1 MDGWKLGLG
10 GTMAQLTLELV
21 TDGLRYPEGP
31 VAMADGSVVLTEIE
45 AGCVTRVTPDGKK
58 SLVANTGGGP
68 NGLAI
73 GPDGA
78 LYVTNDGGSFTFQVA
93 SGLNVPGPARAD
105 YKGGLIQ
112 RIDLK
117 TGEVAP
123 LYTHCGDRILS
134 SPDDLV
140 FDRQGGFWFT
150 AYGVG
155 FVDRKVYGGLFYA
168 TPDGKNITCARAQL
182 LSPNGVGLSPDE
194 TVVYVAD
201 TLTGRLWAF
210 DIASPGQL
218 KPPPNPLAPGRVIA
232 TLPGLQLLDS
242 LKVEAGG
249 VVGVAT
255 LLNGGITT
263 FTPDGTV
270 EHFDIPDPFV
280 SNLCFGGADMRDA
293 WITASGTGRLY
304 KTRWPRPGL
313 ALNFSGRPP
322 AVPARA

>member
-1 MDGWKLGLG
+1 
-10 GTMAQLTLELV
+10 MAELQLELV
-21 TDGLRYPEGP
+21 AEGLKYPEGP
-31 VAMADGSVVLTEIE
+31 VAMADGSIVLTEIE
-45 AGCVTRVTPDGKK
+45 AGRVSRVAADGKITP
-58 SLVANTGGGP
+58 VADTGGGP
-68 NGLAI
+68 NGLAV

-93 SGLNVPGPARAD
+93 NGFNAPGPARGD
-105 YKGGLIQ
+105 YKGGSIQ
-112 RIDLK
+112 RINLK
-117 TGEVAP
+117 TREVTP

-150 AYGVG
+150 AYGAG

-168 TPDGKNITCARAQL
+168 TPDGKSITCARAQL
-182 LSPNGVGLSPDE
+182 MSPNGVGLSPDE
-194 TVVYVAD
+194 RVVYVAD

-210 DIASPGQL
+210 DVASPGQL
-218 KPPPNPLAPGRVIA
+218 KPMSNPLAPPGRVIA
-232 TLPGLQLLDS
+232 TLPGLQFLDS

-249 VVGVAT
+249 VVCVAT

-270 EHFDIPDPFV
+270 EHFAIADPFV

-322 AVPARA
+322 AAPAGA

>member
-1 MDGWKLGLG
+1 MAELQLKLVVG
-10 GTMAQLTLELV
+10 
-21 TDGLRYPEGP
+21 GLRYPEGP
-31 VAMADGSVVLTEIE
+31 VAMPDGSVIFTEIE
-45 AGCVTRVTPDGKK
+45 AGRVSRVTPDGKI

-78 LYVTNDGGSFTFQVA
+78 LYVTNDGGSFTFRVVG
-93 SGLNVPGPARAD
+93 GLNVPGPARAD
-105 YKGGLIQ
+105 YKGGSIQ

-117 TGEVAP
+117 TGEATP

-140 FDRQGGFWFT
+140 FDREGGFWFT

-155 FVDRKVYGGLFYA
+155 FVDRKVYGGLYYA
-168 TPDGKNITCARAQL
+168 TPDGKSITCARAQL

-194 TVVYVAD
+194 SVVYVAD

-210 DIASPGQL
+210 DVAGPGQL
-218 KPPPNPLAPGRVIA
+218 KPSPNPLAPGRVVA

-249 VVGVAT
+249 VVCVAT

-263 FTPDGTV
+263 FTPDGAV
-270 EHFDIPDPFV
+270 EHFAIPADLPPDPFV
-280 SNLCFGGADMRDA
+280 SNLCFGGADMRDV

-304 KTRWPRPGL
+304 KTRWQRPGL
-313 ALNFSGRPP
+313 ALNFRDRPP
-322 AVPARA
+322 TPAGA

>member
-1 MDGWKLGLG
+1 
-10 GTMAQLTLELV
+10 MAQLQLEPV
-21 TDGLRYPEGP
+21 AEGLKYPEGP

-45 AGCVTRVTPDGKK
+45 AGRVTRVAPDGKI
-58 SLVANTGGGP
+58 SPVATTGGGP

-78 LYVTNDGGSFTFQVA
+78 LYVTNDGGSFTFQAVN
-93 SGLNVPGPARAD
+93 GLNVPGPARAD
-105 YKGGLIQ
+105 YVGGSIQ
-112 RIDLK
+112 RVNLE
-117 TGEVAP
+117 TGEVTP
-123 LYTHCGDRILS
+123 LYTHCGDWILS

-150 AYGVG
+150 AYGAG
-155 FVDRKVYGGLFYA
+155 FADRKVYGGLFYA
-168 TPDGKNITCARAQL
+168 TPDGKSITCARAQL

-201 TLTGRLWAF
+201 TLTARLWAF
-210 DIASPGQL
+210 DVAGPGQL
-218 KPPPNPLAPGRVIA
+218 KPSPNPLAPGRVIA
-232 TLPGLQLLDS
+232 TLPKLQLLDS

-249 VVGVAT
+249 VVCVAT

-263 FTPDGTV
+263 FTPDGVV
-270 EHFDIPDPFV
+270 EHFAVPDPFV
-280 SNLCFGGADMRDA
+280 SNLCFGGADMRDV

-313 ALNFSGRPP
+313 ALNFRDRRPT
-322 AVPARA
+322 APARA

>member
-1 MDGWKLGLG
+1 
-10 GTMAQLTLELV
+10 MAQLELDLV
-21 TDGLRYPEGP
+21 AEGLKFPEGP

-45 AGCVTRVTPDGKK
+45 AGRVSRVTPNGKI
-58 SLVANTGGGP
+58 SVVADTGGGP

-78 LYVTNDGGSFTFQVA
+78 LYVTNDGGSFQFQVVA
-93 SGLNVPGPARAD
+93 GVNVPGPARAD
-105 YKGGLIQ
+105 YKGGSIQ
-112 RIDLK
+112 RIDLL
-117 TGEVAP
+117 TGQVTT

-140 FDRQGGFWFT
+140 FDSRGGFWFT

-155 FVDRKVYGGLFYA
+155 FVDHKVFGGLFYA
-168 TPDGKNITCARAQL
+168 TPDGKSITCARAQL

-194 TVVYVAD
+194 KVVYAAD

-218 KPPPNPLAPGRVIA
+218 KPSPNPLAPGRVIA

-249 VVGVAT
+249 VVCVAT

-280 SNLCFGGADMRDA
+280 SNICFGGADMRDA

-313 ALNFSGRPP
+313 ALNFSRERP
-322 AVPARA
+322 AARP

>member
-1 MDGWKLGLG
+1 MG
-10 GTMAQLTLELV
+10 QLELKLMAE
-21 TDGLRYPEGP
+21 GLRYPEGP

-45 AGCVTRVTPDGKK
+45 AGCVTRVTPDGNK
-58 SLVANTGGGP
+58 SGVANTGGGP
-68 NGLAI
+68 NGLAM
-73 GPDGA
+73 GPDGV
-78 LYVTNDGGSFTFQVA
+78 LYVTNDGGSFTFQVVN
-93 SGLNVPGPARAD
+93 GLNVPLPARAD
-105 YKGGLIQ
+105 YKGGSIQ
-112 RIDLK
+112 RVNLE
-117 TGEVAP
+117 TGETTP

-150 AYGVG
+150 AYGAG
-155 FVDRKVYGGLFYA
+155 FVDSKVYGGLYYA
-168 TPDGKNITCARAQL
+168 TPDGKSIACARGQL

-201 TLTGRLWAF
+201 TLSGRLWAF

-218 KPPPNPLAPGRVIA
+218 KPSPNPLASGRVIA

-249 VVGVAT
+249 VVCVAT

-263 FTPDGTV
+263 FTPDGAV
-270 EHFDIPDPFV
+270 EHFAIPDPFV
-280 SNLCFGGADMRDA
+280 SNLCFGGADMRDL
-293 WITASGTGRLY
+293 WITAAGTGRLY

-313 ALNFSGRPP
+313 ALNFGYSPPGPP
-322 AVPARA
+322 ATA

>member
-1 MDGWKLGLG
+1 
-10 GTMAQLTLELV
+10 MAQLQLELV

-31 VAMADGSVVLTEIE
+31 VAMADGSIVLTEIE
-45 AGCVTRVTPDGKK
+45 AGCVTSVSPDGKK

-78 LYVTNDGGSFTFQVA
+78 FYVTNDGGSFTFQVVPPGINA
-93 SGLNVPGPARAD
+93 PGPARTD

-112 RIDLK
+112 RIDPK
-117 TGEVAP
+117 THEVTP

-155 FVDRKVYGGLFYA
+155 FVDQKVYGGLFYA
-168 TPDGKNITCARAQL
+168 THDGKSITCARAQL

-218 KPPPNPLAPGRVIA
+218 KPPPAPSVPGRVVA
-232 TLPGLQLLDS
+232 TLPALQLLDS

-249 VVGVAT
+249 KICVAT
-255 LLNGGITT
+255 LLNGGITIFDPNGT
-263 FTPDGTV
+263 F
-270 EHFDIPDPFV
+270 EHFSMPDPGDPFV
-280 SNLCFGGADMRDA
+280 SNICFGGADMCDA
-293 WITASGTGRLY
+293 WITASGTGKLY

-313 ALNFSGRPP
+313 RLNFSR
-322 AVPARA
+322 